1 MKKAISFVVV
11 SLLMAAC
18 GHSPI
23 QPSRV
28 PATPPAPVTYSLAG
42 TVSEAT
48 ADGPRG
54 VAEAVVVIGNDSQS
68 QTVSTDENGAFSLEG
83 INAGAWQLSVTK
95 DGYETQTMT
104 LDIQASQTISVE
116 LKVAEN

>member
-1 MKKAISFVVV
+1 MKKVISFVVV

-18 GHSPI
+18 GRSPI

-28 PATPPAPVTYSLAG
+28 PPAQPAPVTYSLAG

-54 VAEAVVVIGNDSQS
+54 VAEAVVVIGNELQS
-68 QTVSTDENGAFSLEG
+68 LTVSTDENGAFSLEG
-83 INAGAWQLSVTK
+83 INAGPWQVSVTK
-95 DGYETQTMT
+95 EGYETQTMT
-104 LDIQASQTISVE
+104 IDIQASQTISVE
-116 LKVAEN
+116 LKTAEN